1 MELPR
6 EVWRTLRTK
15 VLSIYD
21 HEVDEVYRH
30 LSISLPN
37 FVLWFIRSGEVEVAA
52 EGKLAV
58 SAGENHWVLLPPGL
72 KRQHAFR
79 PGSRIVSCH
88 FSAEWA
94 SGRALFELPDIVTDT
109 HPRWNNLLP
118 CLQKLMPLLS
128 TARENISLDEYA
140 RLEEAEK
147 SLATQLASLLQD
159 RGIDLTSPTT
169 PDPRLQSAVAL
180 LAQCN
185 FTGKVPY
192 PELKKACALSRVQ
205 IDRLFKSVFGLTPK
219 QVLDRRRL
227 QTASELLLQSA
238 CTVKEV
244 CFRLDFSDPPHFCH
258 WFHRQTGYSPQ
269 EYRRVHSK

>member
-1 MELPR
+1 
-6 EVWRTLRTK
+6 
-15 VLSIYD
+15 
-21 HEVDEVYRH
+21 
-30 LSISLPN
+30 
-37 FVLWFIRSGEVEVAA
+37 
-52 EGKLAV
+52 V

-72 KRQHAFR
+72 KRRHAFL

-94 SGRALFELPDIVTDT
+94 SGRPLFELPDIVSDT
-109 HPRWNNLLP
+109 HPRWDKLLP
-118 CLQKLMPLLS
+118 CLQKLIPLLN
-128 TARENISLDEYA
+128 TARESINLDEYA
-140 RLEEAEK
+140 RLESAER
-147 SLATQLASLLQD
+147 SLATQLASLLLT
-159 RGIDLTSPTT
+159 RGIELTSPTI

-180 LAQCN
+180 LAHGN
-185 FTGKVPY
+185 FAGKVPY

-205 IDRLFKSVFGLTPK
+205 IDRLFKSAFGLTPK

-238 CTVKEV
+238 CTVKEI

-269 EYRRVHSK
+269 EYRQINGK